1 MSRRVGLG
9 QWVRDILGESDDL
22 SSRDRRGRRSRRRSE
37 PAALD
42 ARIWVSGAPGITT
55 GICVALTCDSAI
67 PVGARHS
74 VLGPVRWTDKD
85 LDLSGSHGFGGEA
98 ASALTHRLQ

>member
-9 QWVRDILGESDDL
+9 QWIRDILGESDDL

-55 GICVALTCDSAI
+55 GICVALMPRPAI
-67 PVGARHS
+67 QQF
-74 VLGPVRWTDKD
+74 LWGPDTVCW
-85 LDLSGSHGFGGEA
+85 
-98 ASALTHRLQ
+98 AL